1 MPTFT
6 VGQRVRVSD
15 GKYDGETGTIK
26 SVAAQSCRLT
36 IDGVVTGNVKKTA
49 LSLTTTSAP
58 TGPDASVTPPREVQS
73 AVNTVVVLPGHVDGG
88 MDNVEGGD
96 GGEEK
101 LDAAGAIAVMV
112 SLRADT
118 HFIDAPVTVRPTHCR
133 RGEEAEARRGSMK

>member
-1 MPTFT
+1 M
-6 VGQRVRVSD
+6 
-15 GKYDGETGTIK
+15 
-26 SVAAQSCRLT
+26 
-36 IDGVVTGNVKKTA
+36 VTGNVKKTA
-49 LSLTTTSAP
+49 LAVLSLTTTSAP

-101 LDAAGAIAVMV
+101 LDAAGAIAIMV

-118 HFIDAPVTVRPTHCR
+118 TSLMLPSLCAPLQTRNPRISFTFWGSIL
-133 RGEEAEARRGSMK
+133 GEMLDVPE